1 MASPFSG
8 LVLGSG
14 ALLASPALKDAF
26 VDGTLPIETAV
37 MRLFVAVLV
46 SWIGFSLLG
55 SLLEGTG
62 GAPSGDDRATA
73 LPGSDGTVTVRGAV
87 VDSDDTGP
95 ANG

>member
-14 ALLASPALKDAF
+14 ALLASPALKDGF

-62 GAPSGDDRATA
+62 GPAQTDGGSPELPAP
-73 LPGSDGTVTVRGAV
+73 DGTVTVRGAV
-87 VDSDDTGP
+87 VDSDETGP